1 MSTSLQASSFNLFS
15 ICLSIALSQPFFH
28 NLSFFYNFHLTI
40 FPLQSLFHNLFFFTN
55 FLSQSLFHN
64 FSFTISLPQSLSY
77 TAHKIFLS
85 QPFSHNL
92 LIEIFVLQSFF
103 YNLSF
108 TVFL

>member
-40 FPLQSLFHNLFFFTN
+40 FPLQSLFHNLFFSQVFLHDHSFTN

-64 FSFTISLPQSLSY
+64 FSST
-77 TAHKIFLS
+77 IFLS
-85 QPFSHNL
+85 L
-92 LIEIFVLQSFF
+92 SFF
-103 YNLSF
+103 DSLFFQSTQNLGRIVVPS
-108 TVFL
+108 